1 MNKEVE
7 RLMKVLSISKEEA
20 EELAQYDKMVD
31 QGKTTPYDLTKEQQ
45 KIAKSYTKSGTKTVK
60 SAKTERKRA
69 KDDEKSMV
77 IDEIFTFLAENPS
90 ILAQN
95 VEKVN
100 AERQIS
106 FKIGENSY
114 SLTLTK
120 HRK

>member
-1 MNKEVE
+1 MDKVE
-7 RLMKVLSISKEEA
+7 KLMKKLDISKEDA
-20 EELAQYDKMVD
+20 EKLIIYDKMVD
-31 QGKTTPYDLTKEQQ
+31 QNKPTPYDLTKEQQ
-45 KIAKSYTKSGTKTVK
+45 KIAKNYTKSGTKTVK
-60 SAKTERKRA
+60 SAKTEWKKA
-69 KDDEKSMV
+69 KDDEKSL
-77 IDEIFTFLAENPS
+77 IIEEIYTFLAENPS

>member
-1 MNKEVE
+1 MTQVE
-7 RLMKVLSISKEEA
+7 NLMKKLDISKEEA
-20 EELAQYDKMVD
+20 EKIIIYDKMVD
-31 QGKTTPYDLTKEQQ
+31 QNKPTPYDLTPEQQ
-45 KIAKSYTKSGTKTVK
+45 KIAKNYTKTGTKTVK
-60 SAKTERKRA
+60 SAKNPPKRA
-69 KDDEKSMV
+69 KNDEKLL
-77 IDEIFTFLAENPS
+77 IIEEIYTFLAENDT
-90 ILAQN
+90 ILPQN

>member
-1 MNKEVE
+1 MSQVE
-7 RLMKVLSISKEEA
+7 KLMKTLGISKEDA
-20 EELAQYDKMVD
+20 EKLVEYDKMVD
-31 QGKTTPYDLTKEQQ
+31 QGKPTPYDLTKEQQ
-45 KIAKSYTKSGTKTVK
+45 KIAKNYTKSGTKTVK
-60 SAKTERKRA
+60 SAKTERKKA
-69 KDDEKSMV
+69 KDDEKSLI
-77 IDEIFTFLAENPS
+77 IDEIFTFLEQNPS

>member
-1 MNKEVE
+1 MDKVE
-7 RLMKVLSISKEEA
+7 KLMKNLGISKEDA
-20 EELAQYDKMVD
+20 ERVVFYDKMVD
-31 QGKTTPYDLTKEQQ
+31 QNKPTPYDLTKEQQ
-45 KIAKSYTKSGTKTVK
+45 KIAQSYAKTGTKTVK
-60 SAKTERKRA
+60 SAKNPPKRA
-69 KDDEKSMV
+69 KNDEKLL
-77 IDEIFTFLAENPS
+77 IIEEIYTFLAENDT
-90 ILAQN
+90 ILPQN

>member
-1 MNKEVE
+1 MTQVKK
-7 RLMKVLSISKEEA
+7 LMKTLDISKEDA
-20 EELAQYDKMVD
+20 EKLIIYDKMVD
-31 QGKTTPYDLTKEQQ
+31 QNKPTPYDLDKEKQ
-45 KIAKSYTKSGTKTVK
+45 KIAKSYTKTGTKASK
-60 SAKTERKRA
+60 SGKTERKKA
-69 KDDEKSMV
+69 KDDEKSLI
-77 IDEIFTFLAENPS
+77 IDEIFSFLAQNDS
-90 ILAQN
+90 ILPQN

>member
-1 MNKEVE
+1 MTQVE
-7 RLMKVLSISKEEA
+7 KLMEKLDISKEDA
-20 EELAQYDKMVD
+20 EKLIIYDKMVD
-31 QGKTTPYDLTKEQQ
+31 QNKPTPYDLTKEQQ
-45 KIAKSYTKSGTKTVK
+45 EIAKKYTKSGTKTVK
-60 SAKTERKRA
+60 NAKTERKKA
-69 KDDEKSMV
+69 KDDEKSL
-77 IDEIFTFLAENPS
+77 IIEEIYTFLADNPS

-114 SLTLTK
+114 SLILTK